1 MPGNQA
7 CNTTNYLGTLP
18 EVFLLNF
25 REHLRRIP
33 PVSMRARITETEKI
47 TMKKNMIKIYMQH
60 HFQVI
65 LERMNQHQLID
76 HMSTELVSPI
86 TLTFT
91 FMKFEYEFGVLS
103 FLPINEADICSH
115 QIIIDIIKCMQW
127 NTAVRNRKITSI

>member
-1 MPGNQA
+1 MPGNQV

-33 PVSMRARITETEKI
+33 PVSMRARITET
-47 TMKKNMIKIYMQH
+47 
-60 HFQVI
+60 
-65 LERMNQHQLID
+65 
-76 HMSTELVSPI
+76 
-86 TLTFT
+86 
-91 FMKFEYEFGVLS
+91 
-103 FLPINEADICSH
+103 INEADICSH